1 MGKKRYHTQRRG
13 LGECGG
19 VITLLGTLLVVL
31 IASGS
36 GALLGV
42 FFSWWP
48 HPRLSSVSVGPSPCP
63 GGPACPK
70 WESQVPGG
78 GGVTDGSEWV
88 CIQGKVDRKITPRP
102 LEFSLLQGFHA
113 GW

>member
-48 HPRLSSVSVGPSPCP
+48 HPRLSSVSVGPRRAQGAQHVPSGSP
-63 GGPACPK
+63 K
-70 WESQVPGG
+70 FQ
-78 GGVTDGSEWV
+78 GVE
-88 CIQGKVDRKITPRP
+88 
-102 LEFSLLQGFHA
+102 E
-113 GW
+113 